1 MSARKDATGSDL
13 AKVDAHDIQ
22 AHEYEEIPELTA
34 ADFARGEVHMDG
46 VPIRRGG
53 PRSAAPKQQVTLRLD
68 RDVVERFR
76 ATGHGWQSR
85 MNMALRKAIGLRG

>member
-13 AKVDAHDIQ
+13 AKVDAHEIQ
-22 AHEYEEIPELTA
+22 AHEYEEIPELTR
-34 ADFARGEVHMDG
+34 ADFARGEIHLDA
-46 VPIRRGG
+46 VPIRHG
-53 PRSAAPKQQVTLRLD
+53 RSRSETPKQQVTLRLD

-85 MNMALRKAIGLRG
+85 MNMALRKAIGLSG